1 MDEQGNLFLD
11 DGVAAD
17 FAVFDMNHPEV
28 YRAYCDAV
36 DELIA
41 AGCTRYGSQGVFW
54 QVRWQYAVNPEKDEG
69 FKIPNKYSPHYA
81 RKWLSDHPQH
91 PNFFETRTL
100 KV

>member
-1 MDEQGNLFLD
+1 MDDDQLPLFD

-17 FAVFDMNHPEV
+17 FAIFDLAHPEV
-28 YRAYCDAV
+28 YTAYCDAV
-36 DELIA
+36 TQLLA

-54 QVRWQYAVNPEKDEG
+54 QVRWQYAVNPERDGG

-81 RKWLSDHPQH
+81 RKWLRENPAHPD
-91 PNFFETRTL
+91 FFETRTL